1 MFSLFHSFPAGGSYF
16 ASVGRVLLNG
26 RRMLILA
33 PWRVSP
39 EICPVGKSDGNW
51 KYLRVIYVLFTYYL
65 ANCYLILSYVIYN
78 LYFLIT
84 HCASGQSQD
93 L

>member
-33 PWRVSP
+33 TLARVARNMSSW
-39 EICPVGKSDGNW
+39 EK
-51 KYLRVIYVLFTYYL
+51 
-65 ANCYLILSYVIYN
+65 
-78 LYFLIT
+78 
-84 HCASGQSQD
+84 
-93 L
+93 

>member
-1 MFSLFHSFPAGGSYF
+1 MFSVFHSFPAGGSYF

-51 KYLRVIYVLFTYYL
+51 KYLPVIYVLFIIIYIL
-65 ANCYLILSYVIYN
+65 FSELLFNFIICY

-84 HCASGQSQD
+84 PCASGQS
-93 L
+93 